1 MSDAAGDSSSWAI
14 RWRAVYDVAI
24 GVVLFLVLLVPAMR
38 QASTGTHAGLRH
50 AMLLLL
56 LDLVVLVML
65 SRYMTSEGRQRL
77 WGPAVDESPADPPL
91 PPEEVAGLLDSRG
104 APSPELGLV
113 FTDDDIAIRQG
124 AEDHAPLAHLAW
136 SDCAAVV
143 ASEVDAPDG
152 TAMVFLQFVAVRE
165 DRIRPC
171 AVCSEPAVPAGCWA
185 SARRPARWCGACPR
199 GSCTCCRRCWPTWS
213 STTRTCASCS
223 PRARWQL
230 TADAPS
236 EQHRRGQR
244 RDDQDAHAPDDGPE
258 RLVVQRR
265 THPQPAQGLDHGRH
279 RLVLGEARSHDG
291 IVSTGTNA
299 VLM

>member
-56 LDLVVLVML
+56 LDLVVLVVL
-65 SRYMTSEGRQRL
+65 SRYMTSEGRRRL
-77 WGPAVDESPADPPL
+77 WGPAVEQSPADPPL
-91 PPEEVAGLLDSRG
+91 PREELAGLLDARG

-124 AEDHAPLAHLAW
+124 PEDHSPLAHLAW

-143 ASEVDAPDG
+143 ASEMEAPDG

-165 DRIRPC
+165 DRIRLVHGLRRTRG
-171 AVCSEPAVPAGCWA
+171 AGRMLGVSETAGAMVWGVPARFVHLLPPLLAHVEQYHPHVRVVLPEG
-185 SARRPARWCGACPR
+185 PR
-199 GSCTCCRRCWPTWS
+199 
-213 STTRTCASCS
+213 
-223 PRARWQL
+223 
-230 TADAPS
+230 
-236 EQHRRGQR
+236 H
-244 RDDQDAHAPDDGPE
+244 
-258 RLVVQRR
+258 
-265 THPQPAQGLDHGRH
+265 
-279 RLVLGEARSHDG
+279 
-291 IVSTGTNA
+291 
-299 VLM
+299 